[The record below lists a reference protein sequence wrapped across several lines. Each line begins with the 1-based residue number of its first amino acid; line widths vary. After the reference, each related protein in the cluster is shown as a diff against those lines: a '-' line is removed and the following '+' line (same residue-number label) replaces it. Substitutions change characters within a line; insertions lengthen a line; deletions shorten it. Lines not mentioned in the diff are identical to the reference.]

1 MKNWRRI
8 LNTPAWAVT
17 MVSMLVL
24 VGELLIMLLIGA
36 LQPIFKSMG
45 PIFWE
50 FIDPIA
56 LIAIT
61 SPALYVLIFRPM
73 RNQQVALE
81 GQLDVLRHNKQLGA
95 LIGAIPDAVFLKDG
109 AGRWLII
116 NESAK
121 QLFQLHNLLWQGK
134 TEMEL
139 ADMHPAFRA
148 AHEECRTS
156 DEQAWQSGQLLVGE
170 ERMAGED
177 GRCAIIET
185 RKMPM
190 FGKDG
195 RREGLA
201 IIARDI
207 TARKALEAA
216 QQDVARHLQRITDF
230 SVLLSSAN
238 EAIAQM
244 ENEADMLRSLCE
256 LAVHHA
262 HLLLAWV
269 GQPDSD
275 GWFQMLAAA
284 GAVDYLA
291 GIRISV
297 SAELPEG
304 QGPVGQSWRD
314 QKPVY
319 IFSISQNSQMTPWA
333 QRAETFGIKAGAALP
348 IFHGGMLWAVLTVY
362 HGEENIFDADLQK
375 MLTDLAQDIGYGLD
389 RLDILR
395 REREANA
402 FNEALLNTQ
411 SSGIGIIRFPE
422 RVLERVNTRM
432 LKMLGASSLE
442 DLVGQPARRL
452 YPDEETYDRVGA
464 VEQKVLSEDHGTLRD
479 VPYRRLDGEIIYMD
493 LSFQCLDGT
502 DGVQR
507 ILGTYV
513 DVTERHRL
521 VDELARQALF
531 DTLTGLPNR
540 RDLDAEMG
548 KALARADRQE
558 CLLAV
563 GFLDLDAFKPVNDTY
578 GHDAGD
584 DLLKEMARRLQDAV
598 RLTDT
603 VARLGGDEFVLLLEG
618 LRGVDELDQVLAR
631 LQAAIAQPFMIKGKE
646 ISLQA
651 SLGLTIYPFDEAD
664 TDLLLRHAD
673 QAMYAAKARPAG
685 SSPGR
690 ASEGWV
696 QLYHPDLGTITMGDE
711 VLRQDFLRALVAG
724 EVTLRYQPLV
734 ALATSRV
741 AGLEALTRWHREGRE
756 VSPDQFLPSLG
767 VRERQALGRFVL
779 QTGLQQLAQ
788 WRAYTPTGEPG
799 PDLFLSINV
808 TPEELDSPGFADTV
822 FGILATQ
829 PGIPPEALILEVLEI
844 GEILEQEVALG
855 HLQRLR
861 SAGVKI
867 ALDDV
872 GSAYASLLRL
882 KNLPIDEI
890 KINQGFI
897 RELSSKPQDLGLVQQ
912 LADETLIDFDLV
924 NGQVFEPKER
934 GIRAPHVIQRNLH
947 ARAA

>member
-50 FIDPIA
+50 FIDPIT

-73 RNQQVALE
+73 RNQQVELE
-81 GQLDVLRHNKQLGA
+81 GQLDVLRYNKQLGA

-262 HLLLAWV
+262 HLRLAWI

-284 GAVDYLA
+284 GPMGYLA
-291 GIRISV
+291 GIRISA

-304 QGPVGQSWRD
+304 QGPAGQSWRD

-319 IFSISQNSQMTPWA
+319 NASFTKNPRMKPWA

-348 IFHGGMLWAVLTVY
+348 IFRGGKQWAVLAVG

-375 MLTDLAQDIGYGLD
+375 ILTDLAQDVGYGLD
-389 RLDILR
+389 RLDILK
-395 REREANA
+395 RERETNV
-402 FNEALLNTQ
+402 FNEVLLNSQ
-411 SSGIGIIRFPE
+411 SSGIGVVHFPE

-432 LKMLGASSLE
+432 LEMLVASSPE
-442 DLVGQPARRL
+442 DLVGQPVRRL
-452 YPDEETYDRVGA
+452 YPDEETYDRVDA
-464 VEQKVLSEDHGTLRD
+464 VEQK
-479 VPYRRLDGEIIYMD
+479 P
-493 LSFQCLDGT
+493 
-502 DGVQR
+502 
-507 ILGTYV
+507 
-513 DVTERHRL
+513 
-521 VDELARQALF
+521 
-531 DTLTGLPNR
+531 
-540 RDLDAEMG
+540 
-548 KALARADRQE
+548 
-558 CLLAV
+558 
-563 GFLDLDAFKPVNDTY
+563 
-578 GHDAGD
+578 
-584 DLLKEMARRLQDAV
+584 
-598 RLTDT
+598 
-603 VARLGGDEFVLLLEG
+603 
-618 LRGVDELDQVLAR
+618 
-631 LQAAIAQPFMIKGKE
+631 
-646 ISLQA
+646 
-651 SLGLTIYPFDEAD
+651 
-664 TDLLLRHAD
+664 
-673 QAMYAAKARPAG
+673 
-685 SSPGR
+685 
-690 ASEGWV
+690 
-696 QLYHPDLGTITMGDE
+696 
-711 VLRQDFLRALVAG
+711 
-724 EVTLRYQPLV
+724 
-734 ALATSRV
+734 
-741 AGLEALTRWHREGRE
+741 
-756 VSPDQFLPSLG
+756 
-767 VRERQALGRFVL
+767 
-779 QTGLQQLAQ
+779 
-788 WRAYTPTGEPG
+788 
-799 PDLFLSINV
+799 
-808 TPEELDSPGFADTV
+808 
-822 FGILATQ
+822 
-829 PGIPPEALILEVLEI
+829 
-844 GEILEQEVALG
+844 
-855 HLQRLR
+855 
-861 SAGVKI
+861 
-867 ALDDV
+867 
-872 GSAYASLLRL
+872 
-882 KNLPIDEI
+882 
-890 KINQGFI
+890 
-897 RELSSKPQDLGLVQQ
+897 
-912 LADETLIDFDLV
+912 
-924 NGQVFEPKER
+924 
-934 GIRAPHVIQRNLH
+934 IQRSRTPHFN
-947 ARAA
+947 AAPDMLI